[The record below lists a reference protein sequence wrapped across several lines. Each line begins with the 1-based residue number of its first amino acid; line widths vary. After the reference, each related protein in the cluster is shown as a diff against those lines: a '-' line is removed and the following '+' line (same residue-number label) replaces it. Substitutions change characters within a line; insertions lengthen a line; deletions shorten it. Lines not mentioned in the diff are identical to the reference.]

1 MVLSNIQL
9 DEETKMEKKLVLLMT
24 WLKEIIFR

>member
-9 DEETKMEKKLVLLMT
+9 DEETKMEKKT
-24 WLKEIIFR
+24 CIINDLTKRDYL